1 MKNYEVQIELLA
13 SNIDKISTPV
23 LITGNIPF
31 YKAAVVIG
39 FCRKVRPYAWHHA
52 IEGDRL
58 NDKMAAKCPK
68 LMFADELAKTIA
80 EDIANGKEDSWKK
93 EFDRHK
99 YIVIEDFYKIAEK
112 TTSQEILLDYLKN
125 CNKPIIV
132 TSKTLIGGNGYSDDV
147 VEYFSEAAHLHV
159 EDPTKEQILEDFF
172 NGLDCLHKISLED
185 EAIAWIK
192 QQEFFSIR
200 TANGFRQ
207 TLKLHNTGKP
217 FTLEECKKLSKGYIN

>member
-1 MKNYEVQIELLA
+1 MNNYEVQIELLA
-13 SNIDKISTPV
+13 SNIDKIATPV

-39 FCRKVRPYAWHHA
+39 FCRKVRPFAWHHA
-52 IEGDRL
+52 IEGDGRL

-99 YIVIEDFYKIAEK
+99 YIVIEDFYKIAGK
-112 TTSQEILLDYLKN
+112 TTTQESLLDYLKK

-132 TSKTLIGGNGYSDDV
+132 TSKTLIEGNGYTEEI
-147 VEYFSEAAHLHV
+147 VEYFSGAAHLHV
-159 EDPTKEQILEDFF
+159 EDPTREEIVENFF
-172 NGLDCLHKISLED
+172 IRLDKISIED

-200 TANGFRQ
+200 TANGFLQ
-207 TLKLHNTGKP
+207 TLKLHNTSKP
-217 FTLEECKKLSKGYIN
+217 FTLEECKKLSKGYIY

>member
-1 MKNYEVQIELLA
+1 
-13 SNIDKISTPV
+13 
-23 LITGNIPF
+23 
-31 YKAAVVIG
+31 
-39 FCRKVRPYAWHHA
+39 
-52 IEGDRL
+52 
-58 NDKMAAKCPK
+58 MAAKCPK

>member
-1 MKNYEVQIELLA
+1 MNNYEVQIELLA
-13 SNIDKISTPV
+13 SNIDKIATPV

-31 YKAAVVIG
+31 YRGAVVFG

-125 CNKPIIV
+125 CNKPIKKIIIFV
-132 TSKTLIGGNGYSDDV
+132 I
-147 VEYFSEAAHLHV
+147 
-159 EDPTKEQILEDFF
+159 QI
-172 NGLDCLHKISLED
+172 KI
-185 EAIAWIK
+185 K
-192 QQEFFSIR
+192 
-200 TANGFRQ
+200 
-207 TLKLHNTGKP
+207 
-217 FTLEECKKLSKGYIN
+217 